1 MGLVGT
7 LAKVAIGYAAA
18 RGVDNLSGGR
28 GLGGLLGGGAQLTA
42 EDPNAAAQAQ
52 MGRALAGGSP
62 AGGQGNPMQDM
73 MAKMQEGGLGAL
85 FGGGAGGANPMAAM
99 MERMQQGGLDLSALS
114 GGGAPQGPAPQDG
127 QRGGLLSQLGGGGAG
142 MAGMLAAIGGAAA
155 SAQGQG
161 AAALLDAMDT
171 PETAPEADRA
181 AGLMLRAM
189 FQAAKADGD
198 IDEAE
203 SARILETIGA
213 DADDADRAFVQDR
226 LAAPVDVQGLV
237 ADTPEDQRMQ
247 VYAAS
252 LMTIRVDTEA
262 EARYLDSLAKAMT
275 LPETTVNAL
284 HMQMG
289 VQPLYG

>member
-1 MGLVGT
+1 MGT

-18 RGVDNLSGGR
+18 RGVDNLSR
-28 GLGGLLGGGAQLTA
+28 SGGLLGGGAQLKA
-42 EDPNAAAQAQ
+42 ADPNAAAQART
-52 MGRALAGGSP
+52 GRALAGGTPSE
-62 AGGQGNPMQDM
+62 GQGNPVQDM
-73 MAKMQEGGLGAL
+73 LARMQETGLGGL
-85 FGGGAGGANPMAAM
+85 FGGGMGGANPMAAV

-114 GGGAPQGPAPQDG
+114 GRDATQASAPPDG
-127 QRGGLLSQLGGGGAG
+127 QPGGLLSQLGGGGAG
-142 MAGMLAAIGGAAA
+142 MAGMLAAMGGAAA

-171 PETAPEADRA
+171 PETAPEAERT

-189 FQAAKADGD
+189 IQAAKADGD

-203 SARILETIGA
+203 KARILETIGA
-213 DADDADRAFVQDR
+213 DADDADRAFVQAR

-252 LMTIRVDTEA
+252 LMTVRVDTEA
-262 EARYLDSLAKAMT
+262 EALYLDRLAKAMA